1 MWMKEQSNEK
11 LPLIDTSNQ
20 GIVIERKNYREIEMD
35 GRTVYECDIRHIT
48 VEELVKERQEM
59 QEASRLEAL
68 EQAILDMMGGMF
80 Q

>member
-1 MWMKEQSNEK
+1 MWTKEQSDEM

-20 GIVIERKNYREIEMD
+20 GIVIERKNYREIEMN
-35 GRTVYECDIRHIT
+35 GQTAYECDIRHIT

-80 Q
+80 

>member
-20 GIVIERKNYREIEMD
+20 GLVIERKNYKEIEMD
-35 GRTVYECDIRHIT
+35 GRIAYECDIRHIT

-68 EQAILDMMGGMF
+68 EQAMLDMMGGMF

>member
-1 MWMKEQSNEK
+1 MWTKEQSNEK

-20 GIVIERKNYREIEMD
+20 GLVIERKNYREIEMD
-35 GRTVYECDIRHIT
+35 GRTAYECDIRHIT

-59 QEASRLEAL
+59 QEADRLVAL
-68 EQAILDMMGGMF
+68 EQAILDVMGGMF

>member
-1 MWMKEQSNEK
+1 MWTKEQSNEK

-20 GIVIERKNYREIEMD
+20 GLVIERKNYREIEMD
-35 GRTVYECDIRHIT
+35 GRTAYECDIRHIT

-59 QEASRLEAL
+59 QEADRLMAL
-68 EQAILDMMGGMF
+68 EQAMIDVMGGMF

>member
-20 GIVIERKNYREIEMD
+20 GIVIERKNYKEIEVD
-35 GRTVYECDIRHIT
+35 GRTAYECDIRHIT

-68 EQAILDMMGGMF
+68 EQAVLDMMGGMF

>member
-20 GIVIERKNYREIEMD
+20 GIVIERKNYREIEVD
-35 GRTVYECDIRHIT
+35 GRTAYECDIRHIT
-48 VEELVKERQEM
+48 VEDLVKERQEM
-59 QEASRLEAL
+59 QEADRLVAL
-68 EQAILDMMGGMF
+68 EQAILDVIGGMF

>member
-1 MWMKEQSNEK
+1 MWIKEQSNEK
-11 LPLIDTSNQ
+11 LPLIDTTNQ
-20 GIVIERKNYREIEMD
+20 GIVIERKNYREIEVD
-35 GRTVYECDIRHIT
+35 GRTAYECDIRHIT

-68 EQAILDMMGGMF
+68 EQAMIDMMGGMF

>member
-35 GRTVYECDIRHIT
+35 GRTAYECDIRHIT

-59 QEASRLEAL
+59 QEESRLEAL
-68 EQAILDMMGGMF
+68 EQAMLDMMGGMF
-80 Q
+80 

>member
-11 LPLIDTSNQ
+11 LPLIDTTNP
-20 GIVIERKNYREIEMD
+20 GLVIERKNYKENEMD

-68 EQAILDMMGGMF
+68 EQAMLDMMGGTF

>member
-1 MWMKEQSNEK
+1 MWIKEQSNEK

-20 GIVIERKNYREIEMD
+20 GLVIERKNYKEIEMD
-35 GRTVYECDIRHIT
+35 GRIAYECDIRHIT

-59 QEASRLEAL
+59 QEASRLVAL

>member
-1 MWMKEQSNEK
+1 MKEQSNEK

-20 GIVIERKNYREIEMD
+20 GLVIERKNYKEIEVD
-35 GRTVYECDIRHIT
+35 GRTAYECDIRHIT

-59 QEASRLEAL
+59 QEADRLVAL
-68 EQAILDMMGGMF
+68 EQAMVDMMGGMF